1 MSRSVHVDLGVNGA
15 FITRRW
21 EEPENWMRLT
31 REIGFRN
38 HSFCGDVIDPFFS
51 GDRVFQLEQAAQVK
65 AAAEK
70 HGVRITD
77 VYTGVA
83 THRFH
88 GLSHSHPSPRARMRE
103 WIVEA
108 MDLALAMGTDCLG
121 GHWDAF
127 SMEVMACEA
136 RYEEAW
142 VRIVDTFRELGQVA
156 AEKGMHAIYQ
166 EQMYI
171 PSEVPWTLAQAERFA
186 IEANRDNAGAAPV
199 YLTLDVGHQAMMHYG
214 ITEGPDLDY
223 LEWVRRFGAFSEVIH
238 LQQTTPEASHH
249 WPFTDAYNERGH
261 IDIPRVLE
269 ALEESHK
276 AAADSPIAEALPPAD
291 RCWLVAEIIPGSTK
305 NESLLLEELSV
316 SAEYL
321 KQFVPEGGI
330 TISA

>member
-1 MSRSVHVDLGVNGA
+1 MARSVHVDLGVNGA

-21 EEPENWMRLT
+21 EEPDNWMRLT

-51 GDRVFQLEQAAQVK
+51 GDKVFQLEQAAQVK

-70 HGVRITD
+70 YGVRITD

-127 SMEVMACEA
+127 SMEVMESEA

-142 VRIVDTFRELGQVA
+142 VRLVNTFRELGKVA
-156 AEKGMHAIYQ
+156 ADKGMHAIYE

-171 PSEVPWTLAQAERFA
+171 PSEVPWTLTQAERFL

-199 YLTLDVGHQAMMHYG
+199 YLTLDVGHQAGMHYG
-214 ITEGPDLDY
+214 LSGPDLDY
-223 LEWVRRFGAFSEVIH
+223 LEWIRRFGAFSEVIH
-238 LQQTTPEASHH
+238 LQQTTPDASHH

-261 IDIPRVLE
+261 IRIPNVRA
-269 ALEESHK
+269 ALEESHR
-276 AAADSPIAEALPPAD
+276 AAADSPIADALQPTD

-305 NESLLLEELSV
+305 NETLLLEELTI

-330 TISA
+330 EMTV

>member
-1 MSRSVHVDLGVNGA
+1 MSRQIAVDIGINGA

-21 EEPENWMRLT
+21 EEPDNWMRLT
-31 REIGFRN
+31 KEMGYPN

-51 GDRVFQLEQAAQVK
+51 GDKAFQLEQCAEVK
-65 AAAEK
+65 AASEK
-70 HGVRITD
+70 YGVNISD

-103 WIVEA
+103 WIVEG
-108 MDLALAMGTDCLG
+108 MDLAIAMGTDCIG

-127 SMEVMACEA
+127 SIEVMESEE

-142 VRIVDTFRELGQVA
+142 QRIVETFRELARVGKQ
-156 AEKGMHAIYQ
+156 KGMHAIYQ

-171 PSEVPWTLAQAERFA
+171 PSEIPWTLAQQERFL
-186 IEANRDNAGAAPV
+186 IEANKDNDGIPV
-199 YLTLDVGHQAMMHYG
+199 YTTLDVGHMAQMHYG

-223 LEWVRRFGAFSEVIH
+223 LEWIRRYGAFCEVIH
-238 LQQTTPEASHH
+238 VQQTSPDGSHH
-249 WPFTDAYNERGH
+249 WAFTEEYNAKGH
-261 IDIPRVLE
+261 VDIAKTLA

-276 AAADSPIAEALPPAD
+276 NAASSPIADALAVAD
-291 RCWLVAEIIPGSTK
+291 RCFLIAEIIPGSTK
-305 NESLLLEELSV
+305 VESKLIEELTI

-321 KQFVPEGGI
+321 REFVPEGGI
-330 TISA
+330 TIEV

>member
-1 MSRSVHVDLGVNGA
+1 MGRSVSVELGVNGA

-21 EEPENWMRLT
+21 EQPENWMRLT

-51 GDRVFQLEQAAQVK
+51 GDREFQLQTAAEVK

-88 GLSHSHPSPRARMRE
+88 GLSHSHPSPRKRMRE
-103 WIVEA
+103 WIEQA

-127 SMEVMACEA
+127 SVEAMSDEA
-136 RYEEAW
+136 RCEEAW
-142 VRIVDTFRELGQVA
+142 ARLVGTFRELAVVA
-156 AEKGMHAIYQ
+156 REKGMHALYQ

-171 PSEVPWTLAQAERFA
+171 PSEVPWTLAQAERFLV
-186 IEANRDNAGAAPV
+186 EANQGNEAGVPLYV
-199 YLTLDVGHQAMMHYG
+199 TLDVGHQAGMHYG
-214 ITEGPDLDY
+214 LSGPDLDY
-223 LEWVRRFGAFSEVIH
+223 LEWIRRFGAFAEVIH
-238 LQQTTPEASHH
+238 LQQTTPDGSHH
-249 WPFTDAYNERGH
+249 WPFTEEYNQRGH
-261 IDIPRVLE
+261 IDVQRVLD
-269 ALEESHK
+269 ALVESHEGAEK
-276 AAADSPIAEALPPAD
+276 SPISEAVAPAD

-305 NESLLLEELSV
+305 NETKLLEELRLS
-316 SAEYL
+316 SEYL
-321 KQFVPEGGI
+321 HRFVPEGGMVFQ
-330 TISA
+330 A